1 MNVLRLPLLLLST
14 WMWCNG
20 ALAQVAKVESAWARP
35 TVAGQSA
42 GGAYLKIT
50 GGALADR
57 LLSASSP
64 VAQHAELHTMTME
77 GDIMR
82 MRSIDAVA
90 VPPGQTVELKP
101 GGMHLMF
108 VGLAQPLKSGSRF
121 PLTLRFEKAGAIT
134 VQVKVAAQAP

>member
-1 MNVLRLPLLLLST
+1 MNVLRLPLLLLSAS
-14 WMWCNG
+14 MLCNA
-20 ALAQVAKVESAWARP
+20 ALAQVVKVESAWARP
-35 TVAGQSA
+35 SVAGQSA

-57 LLSASSP
+57 LLSASAP

-77 GDIMR
+77 GDVMR
-82 MRSIDAVA
+82 MRSVDAVA

-108 VGLAQPLKSGSRF
+108 VGLAQPLKTGSRF